1 MWIYKKGG
9 TELINVLCRIFVKNY
24 KDTKNPK
31 VRLEYGIFAGIVGII
46 CNIVL
51 FLTKLTAGFLTSS
64 LSIMADAINNLSDAG
79 SSIVTLA
86 GFKLASKP
94 ADSEHPYGHGRIEYI
109 SGFIVSMLIIV
120 MGVELLRSSVEK
132 IFNPQPLEFSFISII
147 ILIFSIL
154 LKMWMAKFNKRL
166 GDKVDSAAMKATATD
181 SLSDCI
187 STTVVLFGV
196 LITQFSNADIDG
208 YAGAFVALFVI
219 IAGFKAAKETLS
231 PLLGQP
237 PSKEFVKELER
248 LILEDE
254 HIIGVHDLIVHNYGP
269 GRVFVSVHAEVP
281 ADMDILVAHDCVDM
295 AERRIEKRMGC
306 FISIHMDPVITDDEV
321 INEQKAVVQEIIDDI
336 SPDISMHDF
345 RTIKGPHITN
355 LIFDVLVPFGFNMK
369 DDEIVGRIKDALRNK
384 HENWRAVIQVDKKMF

>member
-1 MWIYKKGG
+1 
-9 TELINVLCRIFVKNY
+9 
-24 KDTKNPK
+24 
-31 VRLEYGIFAGIVGII
+31 
-46 CNIVL
+46 
-51 FLTKLTAGFLTSS
+51 
-64 LSIMADAINNLSDAG
+64 MADAINNLSDAG

-187 STTVVLFGV
+187 STTVVLLGV
-196 LITQFSNADIDG
+196 LITQFSNVDIDG
-208 YAGAFVALFVI
+208 YVGAFVALFVI

-355 LIFDVLVPFGFNMK
+355 LIFDVLVPFGFDMK
-369 DDEIVGRIKDALRNK
+369 DDEIVSRIKDALRDK

>member
-187 STTVVLFGV
+187 STTVVLLGV
-196 LITQFSNADIDG
+196 LITQFSNVDIDG
-208 YAGAFVALFVI
+208 YAGAFVAYL
-219 IAGFKAAKETLS
+219 
-231 PLLGQP
+231 
-237 PSKEFVKELER
+237 
-248 LILEDE
+248 
-254 HIIGVHDLIVHNYGP
+254 
-269 GRVFVSVHAEVP
+269 
-281 ADMDILVAHDCVDM
+281 
-295 AERRIEKRMGC
+295 
-306 FISIHMDPVITDDEV
+306 
-321 INEQKAVVQEIIDDI
+321 
-336 SPDISMHDF
+336 
-345 RTIKGPHITN
+345 
-355 LIFDVLVPFGFNMK
+355 
-369 DDEIVGRIKDALRNK
+369 
-384 HENWRAVIQVDKKMF
+384 